1 MLKARDY
8 QIQDVLRMSR
18 AQGNAALVAL
28 DVGLGKTLIAVDT
41 LRNLAFQKKIDLNKG
56 RVLIIAPLNTHDGWE
71 RTILRQFGEDMHV
84 YVHPPGS
91 KNTKK
96 AEQWWERLSER
107 APGIYI
113 IGWEAFRG
121 SPDQQQRQQYKRA
134 CEEAREEG
142 RRLPPRPIFT
152 WWGAYGEF
160 EVVIADEVQRI
171 SNRNS
176 TTSKTLQ
183 TLQSKW
189 RYGLSATPAGNRV
202 EGYWSVA
209 RWLWPKKYPHFWP
222 WANTFCTVEWDPYS
236 GKKIAGE
243 RSPGIIVRDL
253 PTYIHRTQREVM
265 KELPEVVEREIL
277 VDMLPAQKKIYR
289 QFEDEALAWLDQ
301 QPVATPLPITQRLRL
316 RQVALGVPE
325 VRTVVKRN
333 WVEPRHT
340 PEAFDAIVASLDEEE
355 YTTLYPG
362 GEEDV
367 ARRKELLTVRRL
379 EEYEVDEVHFGE
391 DVRSNKIDALKEI
404 IKDLPD
410 REPILVFTHSAR
422 FIPAVI
428 HQLTKAKIHA
438 VAWHGQ
444 TPADERARIKSAFG
458 TRNGPQVIVA
468 GLGAIGEGVD
478 GLQHVCATEIWLS
491 QHDNN
496 MLNQQAQGRLLRM
509 GQKRVVNRFILKS
522 RDTID
527 LRVYERLAE
536 NTVEM
541 KTAALG

>member
-8 QIQDVLRMSR
+8 QIQDVLKMSR

-142 RRLPPRPIFT
+142 RKLPPRPIFT

-160 EVVIADEVQRI
+160 EVVIADEVQRA
-171 SNRNS
+171 SSRRS
-176 TTSKTLQ
+176 TTTKTLW
-183 TLQSKW
+183 TLDSKW
-189 RYGLSATPAGNRV
+189 RFGLSATPAGNKV

-222 WANTFCTVEWDPYS
+222 WANTFCTVEWDSYS
-236 GKKIAGE
+236 GKKVAGE
-243 RSPGIIVRDL
+243 RAPGVIVRDM

-289 QFEDEALAWLDQ
+289 QFEDEALAWLDAH
-301 QPVATPLPITQRLRL
+301 PVATPLPVTQRLRM
-316 RQVALGVPE
+316 RQVALGVPTVKE
-325 VRTVVKRN
+325 VEIPEYA
-333 WVEPRHT
+333 WEHPHT
-340 PEAFDAIVASLDEEE
+340 RELLDE
-355 YTTLYPG
+355 
-362 GEEDV
+362 DQ
-367 ARRKELLTVRRL
+367 ARQLQDQGYKLTKVHTGSVV
-379 EEYEVDEVHFGE
+379 EHQVFFDEVA
-391 DVRSNKIDALKEI
+391 RSNKIDVLKEI
-404 IKDLPD
+404 ISDLPPN
-410 REPILVFTHSAR
+410 EPVLVLTHSAR

-428 HQLTKAKIHA
+428 HQLTKAKIHT
-438 VAWHGQ
+438 VGWYGQ
-444 TPADERARIKSAFG
+444 TPADERTQIKATFG
-458 TRNGPQVIVA
+458 TRNGPQVVVA

-496 MLNQQAQGRLLRM
+496 MLNMQAQGRLLRM
-509 GQKRVVNRFILKS
+509 GQKRVVNRFVIKS

-541 KTAALG
+541 REAAVR